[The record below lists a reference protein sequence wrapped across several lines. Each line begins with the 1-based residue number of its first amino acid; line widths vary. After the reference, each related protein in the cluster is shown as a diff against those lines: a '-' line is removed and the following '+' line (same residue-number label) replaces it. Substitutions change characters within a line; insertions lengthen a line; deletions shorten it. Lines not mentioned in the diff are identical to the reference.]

1 MGTLVYNGTGSIP
14 IDDRLLAHLQVVII
28 DKLRRQESFPFSWEV
43 AGREST
49 VWFGPSIALEFVYAG
64 NRSPLLNRAWLNQ
77 LAAAASS
84 NAGLSALPE
93 PLTAPASAAAASVS
107 PPSVTPPTAPLADP
121 AKPGVPVGV

>member
-14 IDDRLLAHLQVVII
+14 IDDRVLAHLQVVII

-43 AGREST
+43 GGREST

-93 PLTAPASAAAASVS
+93 PLTAP
-107 PPSVTPPTAPLADP
+107 PSRSPLAAP
-121 AKPGVPVGV
+121 APGPDATPVEPSVPVGV